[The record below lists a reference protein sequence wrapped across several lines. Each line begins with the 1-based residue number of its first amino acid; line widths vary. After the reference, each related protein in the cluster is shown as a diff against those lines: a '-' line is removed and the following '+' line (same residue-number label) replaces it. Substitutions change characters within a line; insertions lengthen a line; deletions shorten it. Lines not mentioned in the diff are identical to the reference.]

1 MNYNRTAKARLAT
14 RLAFFAAGFSMGCCA
29 PFFPFVK
36 ENVSADKSQFGV
48 LLLCLGIGAII
59 AMPITGILSAKRG
72 SKPMVLLGGL
82 SMVVLLP
89 ILVVVNSPIILA
101 LILFLFGAALGTLD
115 VAMNVHGV
123 EVEQI
128 EKRSLMSNFHA
139 QFSIGGLVGAALMTI
154 FLSFGIPLLLSSII
168 ASSIT
173 FFAMILTIK
182 RLLIVNSVKQSKF
195 MFPKGVVLLLAIF
208 AAIIF
213 LVEGAVVDWGA
224 LLIIDLDLTPIKSAG
239 VGYILF
245 SIAMV
250 IARLLGD
257 KIIDIIGEFKVLILG
272 VITTIFGILTILLST
287 LPLFALCGFM
297 LIGLGVANLVPIFFS
312 AAGRQKIMPAEI
324 AIASVTTTGY
334 AGILLGPVLIGYVAE
349 VTTLSIA
356 FSLLIPLVALTLISS
371 KKITINSFK
380 THPIFLIL

>member
-1 MNYNRTAKARLAT
+1 MDYNRTAKARLAT

-224 LLIIDLDLTPIKSAG
+224 LLIIDLELTPIKSAG

-250 IARLLGD
+250 VARLLGD

-371 KKITINSFK
+371 KKITIN
-380 THPIFLIL
+380 

>member
-1 MNYNRTAKARLAT
+1 MDNNRKAKAKLAT

-29 PFFPFVK
+29 PFFPFIK
-36 ENVSADKSQFGV
+36 ENVNADKSQFGV

-154 FLSFGIPLLLSSII
+154 FLSFGMHLLLSSII

-224 LLIIDLDLTPIKSAG
+224 LLIIDLELTPIKSAG

-371 KKITINSFK
+371 KKITIN
-380 THPIFLIL
+380 

>member
-1 MNYNRTAKARLAT
+1 MDYNRTAKARLAT

-72 SKPMVLLGGL
+72 SRPMVLLGGL

-154 FLSFGIPLLLSSII
+154 FLSFGMPLLLSSII

-224 LLIIDLDLTPIKSAG
+224 LLIIDLELTPIKSAG

-371 KKITINSFK
+371 KKITIN
-380 THPIFLIL
+380 

>member
-1 MNYNRTAKARLAT
+1 MDNNRKAKARLAT

-154 FLSFGIPLLLSSII
+154 FLSFGMHLLLSSII

-224 LLIIDLDLTPIKSAG
+224 LLIIDLELTPIKSAG

-371 KKITINSFK
+371 KKITIN
-380 THPIFLIL
+380 

>member
-1 MNYNRTAKARLAT
+1 MDYNRTAKARLAT

-154 FLSFGIPLLLSSII
+154 FLSFGMPLLLSSII

-182 RLLIVNSVKQSKF
+182 RLLIVNSIKQSKF

-224 LLIIDLDLTPIKSAG
+224 LLIIDLELTPIKSAG

-371 KKITINSFK
+371 KKITIN
-380 THPIFLIL
+380 

>member
-1 MNYNRTAKARLAT
+1 MDYNRTAKARLAT

-82 SMVVLLP
+82 SMVILLP
-89 ILVVVNSPIILA
+89 ILVIVNSPIILA

-154 FLSFGIPLLLSSII
+154 FLSFGMPLLLSSII

-224 LLIIDLDLTPIKSAG
+224 LLIIDLELTPIKSAG

-371 KKITINSFK
+371 KKITIN
-380 THPIFLIL
+380 

>member
-1 MNYNRTAKARLAT
+1 MDYNRTAKARLAT

-139 QFSIGGLVGAALMTI
+139 QFSIGGLVGAALMTM
-154 FLSFGIPLLLSSII
+154 FLSFGMPLLLSSII

-224 LLIIDLDLTPIKSAG
+224 LLIIDLELTPIKSAG

-250 IARLLGD
+250 VARLLGD

-371 KKITINSFK
+371 KKITIN
-380 THPIFLIL
+380 

>member
-1 MNYNRTAKARLAT
+1 MDYNRTAKARLAT

-154 FLSFGIPLLLSSII
+154 FLSFGMPLLLSSII

-182 RLLIVNSVKQSKF
+182 RLLIVNSIKQSKF

-224 LLIIDLDLTPIKSAG
+224 LLIIDLELTSIKSAG

-371 KKITINSFK
+371 KKITIN
-380 THPIFLIL
+380 

>member
-1 MNYNRTAKARLAT
+1 MDYNRTAKARLAT

-154 FLSFGIPLLLSSII
+154 FLSFGMPLLLSSII

-173 FFAMILTIK
+173 SFAMILTIK

-224 LLIIDLDLTPIKSAG
+224 LLIIDLELTPIKSAG

-371 KKITINSFK
+371 KKITIN
-380 THPIFLIL
+380 

>member
-1 MNYNRTAKARLAT
+1 MDYNRTAKARLAT

-36 ENVSADKSQFGV
+36 ENVSADKSQFGL

-82 SMVVLLP
+82 SMVILLP
-89 ILVVVNSPIILA
+89 ILVIVNSPIILA

-154 FLSFGIPLLLSSII
+154 FLSFGMPLLLSSII

-224 LLIIDLDLTPIKSAG
+224 LLIIDLELTPIKSAG

-371 KKITINSFK
+371 KKITIN
-380 THPIFLIL
+380 

>member
-1 MNYNRTAKARLAT
+1 MDYNRTAKARLAT

-154 FLSFGIPLLLSSII
+154 FLSFGMHLLLSSII

-224 LLIIDLDLTPIKSAG
+224 LLIIDLELTPIKSAG

-371 KKITINSFK
+371 KKITIN
-380 THPIFLIL
+380 

>member
-154 FLSFGIPLLLSSII
+154 FLSFGMPLLLSSII

-224 LLIIDLDLTPIKSAG
+224 LLIIDLELTPIKSAG

-371 KKITINSFK
+371 KKITIN
-380 THPIFLIL
+380 

>member
-1 MNYNRTAKARLAT
+1 MDYNRTAKARLAT

-139 QFSIGGLVGAALMTI
+139 QFSSGGLVGAALMTI
-154 FLSFGIPLLLSSII
+154 FLSFGMPLLLSSII

-224 LLIIDLDLTPIKSAG
+224 LLIIDLELTPIKSAG

-371 KKITINSFK
+371 KKITIN
-380 THPIFLIL
+380 

>member
-1 MNYNRTAKARLAT
+1 MDYNRTAKARLAT

-154 FLSFGIPLLLSSII
+154 FLSFGMPLLLSSII

-208 AAIIF
+208 AAVIF

-224 LLIIDLDLTPIKSAG
+224 LLIIDLELTPIKSAG

-371 KKITINSFK
+371 KKITIN
-380 THPIFLIL
+380 

>member
-1 MNYNRTAKARLAT
+1 MDYNRTAKARLAT

-154 FLSFGIPLLLSSII
+154 FLSFGMPLLLSSII

-173 FFAMILTIK
+173 FFAMSLTIK

-224 LLIIDLDLTPIKSAG
+224 LLIIDLELTPIKSAG

-371 KKITINSFK
+371 KKITIN
-380 THPIFLIL
+380 

>member
-1 MNYNRTAKARLAT
+1 MDYNRTAKARLAT

-154 FLSFGIPLLLSSII
+154 FLSFGMPLLLSSII

-182 RLLIVNSVKQSKF
+182 RLLIVNSIKQSKF

-224 LLIIDLDLTPIKSAG
+224 LLIIDLELTPIKSAG

-250 IARLLGD
+250 VARLLGD

-371 KKITINSFK
+371 KKITIN
-380 THPIFLIL
+380 

>member
-1 MNYNRTAKARLAT
+1 MDNNRKAKARLAT

-29 PFFPFVK
+29 PFFPFIK
-36 ENVSADKSQFGV
+36 ENVNADKSQFGV

-154 FLSFGIPLLLSSII
+154 FLSFGMHLLLSSII

-182 RLLIVNSVKQSKF
+182 RLLIVNLVKQSKF

-224 LLIIDLDLTPIKSAG
+224 LLIIDLELTPIKSAG

-371 KKITINSFK
+371 KKITIN
-380 THPIFLIL
+380 

>member
-1 MNYNRTAKARLAT
+1 MDYNRTAKARLAT

-36 ENVSADKSQFGV
+36 ENVSADKSQFGL

-154 FLSFGIPLLLSSII
+154 FLSFGMPLLLSSII

-224 LLIIDLDLTPIKSAG
+224 LLIIDLELTPIKSAG

-250 IARLLGD
+250 VARLLGD

-371 KKITINSFK
+371 KKITIN
-380 THPIFLIL
+380 

>member
-1 MNYNRTAKARLAT
+1 MDNNRKAKARLAT

-29 PFFPFVK
+29 PFFPFIK
-36 ENVSADKSQFGV
+36 ENVNADKSQFGV

-128 EKRSLMSNFHA
+128 EKRPLMSNFHA

-154 FLSFGIPLLLSSII
+154 FLSFGMPLLLSSII

-224 LLIIDLDLTPIKSAG
+224 LLIIDLELTPIKSAG

-371 KKITINSFK
+371 KKITIN
-380 THPIFLIL
+380 

>member
-1 MNYNRTAKARLAT
+1 MDYNRTAKARLAT

-128 EKRSLMSNFHA
+128 EKLSLMSNFHA

-154 FLSFGIPLLLSSII
+154 FLSFGMPLLLSSII

-224 LLIIDLDLTPIKSAG
+224 LLIIDLELTPIKSAG

-356 FSLLIPLVALTLISS
+356 FSLLIPLVSLTLISS
-371 KKITINSFK
+371 RKITI
-380 THPIFLIL
+380 T

>member
-1 MNYNRTAKARLAT
+1 MDYNRTAKARLAT

-154 FLSFGIPLLLSSII
+154 FLSFGMPLLLSSII

-224 LLIIDLDLTPIKSAG
+224 LLIIDLELTPIKSAG

-250 IARLLGD
+250 VARLLGD

-324 AIASVTTTGY
+324 AIASVATTGY

-371 KKITINSFK
+371 KKITIN
-380 THPIFLIL
+380 

>member
-1 MNYNRTAKARLAT
+1 MDYNRTAKARLAT

-89 ILVVVNSPIILA
+89 ILVVVKSPIILA

-154 FLSFGIPLLLSSII
+154 FLSFGMPLLLSSII

-224 LLIIDLDLTPIKSAG
+224 LLIIDLELTPIKSAG

-371 KKITINSFK
+371 KKITIN
-380 THPIFLIL
+380 

>member
-1 MNYNRTAKARLAT
+1 
-14 RLAFFAAGFSMGCCA
+14 
-29 PFFPFVK
+29 
-36 ENVSADKSQFGV
+36 
-48 LLLCLGIGAII
+48 
-59 AMPITGILSAKRG
+59 
-72 SKPMVLLGGL
+72 MVLLGGL

-154 FLSFGIPLLLSSII
+154 FLSFGMPLLLSSII

-224 LLIIDLDLTPIKSAG
+224 LLIIDLELTPIKSAG

-250 IARLLGD
+250 VARLLGD

-371 KKITINSFK
+371 KKITIN
-380 THPIFLIL
+380 

>member
-1 MNYNRTAKARLAT
+1 MDYNRTAKARLAT

-36 ENVSADKSQFGV
+36 ENVSADKSQFGL

-72 SKPMVLLGGL
+72 SKPMILLGGL

-89 ILVVVNSPIILA
+89 ILVTVSSPLILA
-101 LILFLFGAALGTLD
+101 VVLFLFGAALGTLD

-123 EVEQI
+123 EVEQK

-154 FLSFGIPLLLSSII
+154 FLSFGMHILLSSII
-168 ASSIT
+168 ASSVT
-173 FFAMILTIK
+173 LFAMILTIK
-182 RLLIVNSVKQSKF
+182 RLLIVNTVKQSKF
-195 MFPKGVVLLLAIF
+195 MFPRGVVLLLAIF

-213 LVEGAVVDWGA
+213 LVEGAVADWGA
-224 LLIIDLDLTPIKSAG
+224 LLIIDLELTPSKSAG

-257 KIIDIIGEFKVLILG
+257 KIIDVIGEFKVLILG
-272 VITTIFGILTILLST
+272 VITTIFGILIILLST
-287 LPLFALCGFM
+287 LPLLALCGFM

-312 AAGRQKIMPAEI
+312 AAGRQKIMPAGI

-356 FSLLIPLVALTLISS
+356 FSLLIPLVSLTLISS
-371 KKITINSFK
+371 RKITI
-380 THPIFLIL
+380 T